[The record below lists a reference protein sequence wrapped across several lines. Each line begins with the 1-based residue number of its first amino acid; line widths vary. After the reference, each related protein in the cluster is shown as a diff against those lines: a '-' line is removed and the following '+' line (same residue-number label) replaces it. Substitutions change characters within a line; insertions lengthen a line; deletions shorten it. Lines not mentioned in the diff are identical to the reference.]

1 MKPIRRGPNGPVVQM
16 ECADCHRQKRQG
28 SWPYAD
34 ANYVEAK
41 VSYESKDVLLPV
53 KTRTLQPRHAMGRA
67 YMAPIKFSN
76 ACASCHLLTFDKR
89 FDIGVPHDKPDVVHT
104 FVVKNFKNTSRASR
118 GRASERDPQR
128 DLTGKLSSPTCAS

>member
-1 MKPIRRGPNGPVVQM
+1 MRRLPPPEAVK
-16 ECADCHRQKRQG
+16 A

-53 KTRTLQPRHAMGRA
+53 KPERYNRA
-67 YMAPIKFSN
+67 TPWAAPICPDKILERMRLVPP
-76 ACASCHLLTFDKR
+76 AHLDKR

-104 FVVKNFKNTSRASR
+104 FVVKNFKNTSPRIPR
-118 GRASERDPQR
+118 TRE
-128 DLTGKLSSPTCAS
+128 